1 MANIKFSQFTQ
12 KTTLGT
18 VDFLVGYTGADNV
31 QIDPADLLSDY
42 SQGTGAAGQ
51 VTFFSAT
58 STVTGDNDFYWDN
71 TNKRLG
77 IGTTTPETKAHIKMS
92 GGSAQLT
99 LERTGGGAGK
109 VVLAGAAEGLI
120 VYNDSFASKM
130 YVGTSGS
137 YDGKVGIGT
146 ITPASTLD
154 VNGTLIAT
162 GISQLG
168 SGGANVYLT
177 SSSAG
182 SVGIGTSSPAKKLH
196 VRGSAPWIRIEEDSV
211 SNKRLD
217 LYVNPSTAIGVIAAN
232 QSAQQ
237 LSFQT
242 SNTDRLRITNA
253 GNVGIGT
260 TSPSTKLEVNG
271 TVHLGSGG
279 NDVTIGASNSSVIFM
294 IRAGYNYIQA
304 SDASGAIMF
313 RTGGGNNRMIIDS
326 SGNVGIGTTSPAQ
339 KLDVFGAIRVNSDGD
354 RKIDFLR
361 TNGNHFS
368 IEHDTSQIYFYNHT
382 TSEIP
387 ILMQNDGDVIMNAGN
402 VGIGTASP
410 TSKLTVAGEIT
421 ASAANATLNLLSE
434 TNGNSTINFADPA
447 DNNVGQII
455 YRHNGN
461 SMSFDTN
468 DLERM
473 RIDSSGNVG
482 IGTTS
487 PGAKLTVSDSTD
499 NAAELRVLRANS
511 SSSTYASV
519 GTVGGTGLFK
529 SSGDVRLQ
537 ATGAANLSLNTNGS
551 DRIRIDSAGNVGI
564 GTTSPGTKLHVA
576 GTVRIT
582 GTNDVDIYSDSTGVR
597 FDLNSSVRGFQFEN
611 NNGALMYISASGNVG
626 IGTTSPEDYDVSDN
640 PILAVG
646 NTATTN
652 YSSQISVLSGSS
664 GFGYLL
670 FGDGETGNEAYRG
683 QVRYNHTNDSLEFVS
698 AGSERMRIDSAGN
711 VGIGT
716 TSIGTNDKLL
726 IKTSV
731 DNSVAQG
738 LVIQRSANTDE
749 GYINYNGGGFQF
761 RSTDGDPIVFGQ
773 VSNERMRI
781 DSAGNVLVGTTSA
794 ISTGNG
800 LSINSTGQM
809 RIGRA
814 STGFVKQIIFSN
826 PNNEVGS
833 ISTSGSATAFNTSSD
848 YRLKKDLKDFDGLD
862 KVSKIPVYDFKWK
875 VDDSR
880 SYGVMAHELQEVLP
894 DAVSGEK
901 DAEEMQGVDYSKIVP
916 LLIKSIQELEAKVKE
931 LESK

>member
-1 MANIKFSQFTQ
+1 
-12 KTTLGT
+12 
-18 VDFLVGYTGADNV
+18 DFLVGYTGADNV

-58 STVTGDNDFYWDN
+58 STVTGDNNFYWDN

-196 VRGSAPWIRIEEDSV
+196 VKGSAPWIRIEEDSA

-564 GTTSPGTKLHVA
+564 GTT
-576 GTVRIT
+576 
-582 GTNDVDIYSDSTGVR
+582 N
-597 FDLNSSVRGFQFEN
+597 
-611 NNGALMYISASGNVG
+611 
-626 IGTTSPEDYDVSDN
+626 
-640 PILAVG
+640 
-646 NTATTN
+646 
-652 YSSQISVLSGSS
+652 
-664 GFGYLL
+664 
-670 FGDGETGNEAYRG
+670 
-683 QVRYNHTNDSLEFVS
+683 
-698 AGSERMRIDSAGN
+698 
-711 VGIGT
+711 
-716 TSIGTNDKLL
+716 IGTNDKLL

-781 DSAGNVLVGTTSA
+781 DSSGNVGIGTSSPQGDLHVVGKTGTAGRIYLSDKDEGTSGTDSLLAMKLDTDAYYYNRDTGKLFLGTNNDSTHLTIDSSGNVGIGTTSPGA
-794 ISTGNG
+794 K
-800 LSINSTGQM
+800 LE
-809 RIGRA
+809 
-814 STGFVKQIIFSN
+814 VK
-826 PNNEVGS
+826 G
-833 ISTSGSATAFNTSSD
+833 ATAENTQIRIQTDGGASEVPTLLLRRSS
-848 YRLKKDLKDFDGLD
+848 
-862 KVSKIPVYDFKWK
+862 
-875 VDDSR
+875 
-880 SYGVMAHELQEVLP
+880 
-894 DAVSGEK
+894 
-901 DAEEMQGVDYSKIVP
+901 
-916 LLIKSIQELEAKVKE
+916 
-931 LESK
+931 